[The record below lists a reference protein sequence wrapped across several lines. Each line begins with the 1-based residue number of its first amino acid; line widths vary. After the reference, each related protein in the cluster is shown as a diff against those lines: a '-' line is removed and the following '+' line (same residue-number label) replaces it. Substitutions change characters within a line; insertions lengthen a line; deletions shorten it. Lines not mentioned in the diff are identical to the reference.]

1 MAAPAPDGPL
11 LSIGEVSEATGVAQ
25 HVLRYWEGRLP
36 QLRPVKRAGGRRYY
50 RPADVAL
57 IRNVQRLIDR
67 EGFTLD
73 GAARALS
80 RGEPAIAAAA
90 PAVTSP
96 FAAASATDGGIS
108 SAQLLRLRDRLSRA
122 LRAD

>member
-1 MAAPAPDGPL
+1 MVTDKSPGAL
-11 LSIGEVSEATGVAQ
+11 MSIGEVSDHTGVPQ

-50 RPADVAL
+50 RPEDVTL
-57 IRNVQRLIDR
+57 IRNVQRLVDR

-80 RGEPAIAAAA
+80 RGEAPAAIPVASGGPDADIAA
-90 PAVTSP
+90 SLQR
-96 FAAASATDGGIS
+96 I
-108 SAQLLRLRDRLSRA
+108 RDRLARA
-122 LRAD
+122 LSA

>member
-1 MAAPAPDGPL
+1 VAADNQVGPL
-11 LSIGEVSEATGVAQ
+11 LSIGDVSEATGIAQ

-50 RPADVAL
+50 RAADVAL
-57 IRNVQRLIDR
+57 LRDVQRLIDQ

-80 RGEPAIAAAA
+80 RGGQ
-90 PAVTSP
+90 
-96 FAAASATDGGIS
+96 AASVIVPTGGSGAVPMAKLQHI
-108 SAQLLRLRDRLSRA
+108 RDRLAKA
-122 LRAD
+122 LRAG